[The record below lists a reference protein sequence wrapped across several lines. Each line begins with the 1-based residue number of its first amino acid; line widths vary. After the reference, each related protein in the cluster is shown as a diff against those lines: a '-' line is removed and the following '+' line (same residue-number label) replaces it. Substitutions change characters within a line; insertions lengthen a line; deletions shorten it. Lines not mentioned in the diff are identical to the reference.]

1 MSAALEFL
9 ELARERRFDGSRL
22 RALRDLLGGLGSVFG
37 GFGLATIDDPSD
49 LTALAERF
57 IPFLKTLA
65 KLTPTTF
72 DDTALDWIGSALANP
87 TVAEILFNL
96 LFVKRVT
103 PEASDD
109 DLLDALQ
116 SLALAAAA

>member
-1 MSAALEFL
+1 M
-9 ELARERRFDGSRL
+9 ARERRFDGSRL

-116 SLALAAAA
+116 SLALNAAA